1 MLFLTTLAPVSESL
15 EARCEAWGSPVFASI
30 TCKVQLCPIE
40 NIFFCSCMCFISE
53 TKLLWDI
60 LFQFSLEQ
68 THLRVEPLMENPILD
83 DLVLCKGHVLL
94 GLSGAQVSQRGLGI
108 AHS

>member
-1 MLFLTTLAPVSESL
+1 MYV
-15 EARCEAWGSPVFASI
+15 
-30 TCKVQLCPIE
+30 
-40 NIFFCSCMCFISE
+40 
-53 TKLLWDI
+53 
-60 LFQFSLEQ
+60 FQFSPEQ
-68 THLRVEPLMENPILD
+68 TNLRVEPLMENPILD

>member
-1 MLFLTTLAPVSESL
+1 MRGLGVACVRQYHLQSSILSDRKYL
-15 EARCEAWGSPVFASI
+15 LLLLHVFYV
-30 TCKVQLCPIE
+30 K
-40 NIFFCSCMCFISE
+40 
-53 TKLLWDI
+53 TKILWKI

-68 THLRVEPLMENPILD
+68 THLRVEPLMENPIMD

-108 AHS
+108 AHSSG